1 MRRHPTRLVSV
12 PKLGAAS
19 GGVGQVSRLVWTA
32 VESTWPGDCELLS
45 LIRNGQPQP
54 DLADKIR
61 FGSALARG
69 ELLRQHRWVFFTHL
83 GLLRA
88 LAPVPRRLRAPYAVF
103 LHGVEAWEK
112 LAAGDLDLVNGAR
125 VRIANSVFTATR
137 ARGANPALGP
147 VDVCP
152 LALLPGPI
160 PPPGQLA
167 AGATKRVL
175 VVGRMDAAERYKG
188 HEWLIDAWPAI
199 VAAAPSAEL
208 LIVGDGDDRPRLQA
222 HARSSPAAALIR
234 FTGFVDEVQL
244 AQQYADAAVF
254 AMPSRGEGF
263 GLVYLEAM
271 SHGLPCIGTRDD
283 AAGEVIVD
291 GETGLLVEPARPDSL
306 VEAIRALL
314 SDEDLR
320 LRLGAAGRVR
330 VQRDFTFE
338 TFRRRLIGVLESAFE
353 PAGIPVDG
361 TVQV

>member
-19 GGVGQVSRLVWTA
+19 GGVGQVSQLVWTA
-32 VESTWPGDCELLS
+32 VESTWPGECELLS
-45 LIRNGQPQP
+45 LIRNEQPQP

-88 LAPVPRRLRAPYAVF
+88 LSPVPRRLRAPYAVF
-103 LHGVEAWEK
+103 LHGVEAWET
-112 LAAGDLDLVNGAR
+112 LAASDLDLVNGAQLRVANSAFTAAR
-125 VRIANSVFTATR
+125 VRDS
-137 ARGANPALGP
+137 NPSLGP
-147 VDVCP
+147 VEVCP
-152 LALLPGPI
+152 LSLPPGPLP
-160 PPPGQLA
+160 PPPGSGT
-167 AGATKRVL
+167 AGAQVV

-188 HEWLIDAWPAI
+188 HEWLIDTWPAI
-199 VAAAPSAEL
+199 VAAVPSAEL
-208 LIVGDGDDRPRLQA
+208 VIVGDGDDRPRLA
-222 HARSSPAAALIR
+222 TRAGSSPAAAAIR
-234 FTGFVDEVQL
+234 FTGFVDDTRL
-244 AQQYADAAVF
+244 AQQYADAAIF
-254 AMPSRGEGF
+254 ARPSRGEGF

-306 VEAIRALL
+306 VEAVRALL
-314 SDEDLR
+314 TDEGLR
-320 LRLGAAGRVR
+320 SRFGAAGRAR
-330 VQRDFTFE
+330 VQRDFTFD
-338 TFRRRLIGVLESAFE
+338 TFRRRLIGILESALE
-353 PAGIPVDG
+353 PAGIPVGG